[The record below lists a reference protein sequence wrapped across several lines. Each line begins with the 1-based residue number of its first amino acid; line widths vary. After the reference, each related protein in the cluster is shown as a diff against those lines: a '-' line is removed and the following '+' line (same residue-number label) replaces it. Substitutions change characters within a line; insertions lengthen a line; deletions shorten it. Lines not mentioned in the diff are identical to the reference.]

1 MQKSKQREDTKES
14 QIVQLKPI
22 LGIPPKRYIGFLYAF
37 ALILILFFLFLFP
50 GMYRGGAVVSF
61 QTFPQGASVYVDNVR
76 IGTSPLE
83 VFIKRGTHELTI
95 KKSGFTSHQESRIV
109 PRRLVGSLFFPKRIE
124 IHTTL
129 ILEDPE
135 RILSQAYRTLSSWV
149 LTGGPTP
156 LYPFPPILTTAIRD
170 IYQSEGPKKGS
181 KEILE
186 QFLIECASQIAS
198 EGMFP
203 DYLKA
208 LTLTQSEGFV
218 LNHRSLIESLR
229 FFSSLIENYPAS
241 RYWFASILPSST
253 VATFTDAE
261 IVSKQ
266 LEELVADL
274 KGKIDPPPLLRNP
287 QKPLYLENWEFIPIP
302 EGSFYMGWAG
312 INDPSNIKDTL
323 ELPHRVTVSS
333 FYLRST
339 EVTEGDFLRFIQE
352 NPRWSPAERKTLMD
366 EGLVN
371 EYYLLSWNNLN
382 EAPNPSYPV
391 REVSYFAAKAY
402 CAWLEEKFPAYRF
415 GLPTEAEWEWAASLD
430 FISEIQS
437 FSGEIHPVQLGS
449 KGRLGLRFLLGN
461 VWEWTEDWFAP
472 AAYLF
477 PGVLQREGAE
487 RVVRGGSYVN
497 TSESITVSTR
507 GAQPPSWC
515 TPYLGFRI
523 KAVPRN

>member
-1 MQKSKQREDTKES
+1 M
-14 QIVQLKPI
+14 
-22 LGIPPKRYIGFLYAF
+22 
-37 ALILILFFLFLFP
+37 
-50 GMYRGGAVVSF
+50 
-61 QTFPQGASVYVDNVR
+61 
-76 IGTSPLE
+76 
-83 VFIKRGTHELTI
+83 
-95 KKSGFTSHQESRIV
+95 
-109 PRRLVGSLFFPKRIE
+109 
-124 IHTTL
+124 
-129 ILEDPE
+129 
-135 RILSQAYRTLSSWV
+135 
-149 LTGGPTP
+149 
-156 LYPFPPILTTAIRD
+156 
-170 IYQSEGPKKGS
+170 
-181 KEILE
+181 
-186 QFLIECASQIAS
+186 
-198 EGMFP
+198 
-203 DYLKA
+203 
-208 LTLTQSEGFV
+208 
-218 LNHRSLIESLR
+218 
-229 FFSSLIENYPAS
+229 
-241 RYWFASILPSST
+241 
-253 VATFTDAE
+253 
-261 IVSKQ
+261 
-266 LEELVADL
+266 ADL
-274 KGKIDPPPLLRNP
+274 KGKIDPPLLLQNP

-312 INDPSNIKDTL
+312 IHDPSNIKDTL
-323 ELPHRVTVSS
+323 ELPHRVTLSS

-339 EVTEGDFLRFIQE
+339 EVTEEDFLRFIQE

-371 EYYLLSWNNLN
+371 EDYLLSWHNLN

-402 CAWLEEKFPAYRF
+402 CAWLEEKFPAYHF

-430 FISEIQS
+430 FIPEIQS
-437 FSGEIHPVQLGS
+437 FSGEIHPVQLGL

-477 PGVLQREGAE
+477 PGVLKREGSE